1 MLRKHHNWVW
11 SMLCLQASQLAK
23 EMLYL
28 ESIRIGFNQINK
40 LDGYKACLQA
50 WGGGEDVLD

>member
-1 MLRKHHNWVW
+1 MLR
-11 SMLCLQASQLAK
+11 LQASELAK

-50 WGGGEDVLD
+50 WGGGENVLDKGWEQTY